1 MGPSAG
7 RRGPPGGHRQRLLG
21 GAAAGAGPRRPRG
34 DDRQRCDAGLVPA
47 APGTGSG
54 FLARLPVP
62 GRDAVLAAAVRRSW
76 DPGELL
82 VRDGEDATA
91 LLVVTHGHAVVR
103 LLLPSGSQVTLA
115 VLGRGDIIGE
125 VGLLN
130 RERERTAD
138 VVALDPVEALV
149 LRRAEFDRI
158 RRSTPEVDDFVM
170 QLMARRIDRLSHRVA
185 EAHHLP
191 VHRRVA
197 RRLHEVGLLYGT
209 GEESV
214 RVPLTQEDLAGLAGT
229 TRPTV
234 NAALRRLEL
243 ADVVRL
249 GRGGVQ
255 ILDMGALRR
264 QC

>member
-1 MGPSAG
+1 M
-7 RRGPPGGHRQRLLG
+7 
-21 GAAAGAGPRRPRG
+21 
-34 DDRQRCDAGLVPA
+34 PA
-47 APGTGSG
+47 TTAPGTGPGG

-91 LLVVTHGHAVVR
+91 LLVVTQGHAVVR

-115 VLGRGDIIGE
+115 VLGAGDIVGE

-130 RERERTAD
+130 RDHERTAD
-138 VVALDPVEALV
+138 VIALDAVEALV
-149 LRRAEFDRI
+149 LRRPAFDRI

-191 VHRRVA
+191 APRRVA
-197 RRLHEVGLLYGT
+197 RRLHEVGRLYGT
-209 GEESV
+209 DEVSV
-214 RVPLTQEDLAGLAGT
+214 RVPLTQEDLAGLAGAA
-229 TRPTV
+229 RPTV
-234 NAALRRLEL
+234 NAALRRLEQ
-243 ADVVRL
+243 DGVVRL
-249 GRGGVQ
+249 GRGGVE
-255 ILDMGALRR
+255 ILDQRELRR
-264 QC
+264 RC